1 MGSAANCSLEG
12 AGGASFLPTGSAP
25 GRGACLAAVGG
36 FGFGRHLPLAEASA
50 HPETHLSFGLSLID
64 R

>member
-25 GRGACLAAVGG
+25 GCGACLAAVGG
-36 FGFGRHLPLAEASA
+36 FGFRRHLP
-50 HPETHLSFGLSLID
+50 
-64 R
+64 

>member
-25 GRGACLAAVGG
+25 GRGACPATLGSGLTRFRLVDAGG
-36 FGFGRHLPLAEASA
+36 LNEFERA
-50 HPETHLSFGLSLID
+50 TQ
-64 R
+64 